1 MEILIKFHVLLKVWN
16 KICGII
22 VLIWILGSSIIGSF
36 FIYFVILYRGFSVGY
51 TISAI
56 IASLGIKS
64 GSIFV
69 FSYLLLPNIFF
80 LPAMFILAE
89 SGIKVYI
96 RIMKNNVNIKKELIR
111 HLIIMLI
118 MLAFSVVSSIVEVYI
133 STNLLFFFKNFL

>member
-1 MEILIKFHVLLKVWN
+1 M
-16 KICGII
+16 
-22 VLIWILGSSIIGSF
+22 IWILGSSIIGSF

-133 STNLLFFFKNFL
+133 STNLLFFLKNFL